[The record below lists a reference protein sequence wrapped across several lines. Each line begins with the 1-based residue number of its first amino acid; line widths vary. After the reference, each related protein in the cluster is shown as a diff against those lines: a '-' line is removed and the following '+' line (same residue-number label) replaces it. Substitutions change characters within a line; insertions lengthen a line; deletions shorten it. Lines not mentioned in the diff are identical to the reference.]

1 MWQIAASRMHS
12 TVVALKER
20 LIFDLVL
27 PPEDGDAPGEPV
39 LFVRGEGRAAGQ
51 VRDCAR
57 RNKNARA
64 RWSRRQ
70 LRMQREARAKPDDQM
85 AVGLT

>member
-1 MWQIAASRMHS
+1 MHS

-27 PPEDGDAPGEPV
+27 LPEDGDARGEPV

-64 RWSRRQ
+64 RWRRRQ
-70 LRMQREARAKPDDQM
+70 LRMQREIREKPDGQQ
-85 AVGLT
+85 VVRV